1 MNGDLSRVTFNPLKH
16 FTSIVLQQGR
26 VQMDSDANE
35 QTAILLHHLRSM
47 AADLIGPHGG
57 PADDILLNADR
68 VSELRARNCGFAIIA
83 AAGTETAP
91 TFFPDALLED
101 EKKFLQQAIHD
112 NRLALAIT
120 GGHYYVDGRL
130 CENETLWRYVD
141 QPYLRRAN
149 DEEIRK
155 LTGTFLVYLDVWERF
170 VSSVDDPSLRE
181 VALGGAD
188 TAARM
193 KLIWQVKVGT
203 EPVDAPP
210 NSCEGF
216 NDTWPQ
222 IMADLD
228 PANRGNLRARAKGSE
243 ENGDEDVCITS
254 PEARYRGLENQL
266 YRVEV
271 HRGGPAMQSNE
282 DNMDVAA
289 TFKWSRNNATNAV
302 ALKEKNG
309 DRLIVSGLR
318 DFSRWFRPG
327 DWVEVTHDALELRGL
342 PGTMV
347 RLAGVEGETLTI
359 DPYTTSDTIPEPDDM
374 FENLPIRNLKVRG
387 WDHSQ
392 PEDDLLIDGAIP
404 IEEGQEIELEDGI
417 MIEFQTGNPAAQYR
431 SGDYWLIPAR
441 VATGD
446 VEWPQQRV
454 DPKDP
459 ANTET
464 EPKAM
469 PPNGIEHHFAPLAA
483 VTLAAGIVTQIVDL
497 RHVFGPLARCATNLN
512 RNV

>member
-57 PADDILLNADR
+57 PADF
-68 VSELRARNCGFAIIA
+68 VSINNDNVPELRGRNCGFAILA
-83 AAGTETAP
+83 ATGSPAAP
-91 TFFPDALLED
+91 TFFPNDSMLED
-101 EKKFLQQAIHD
+101 ERKVLTD
-112 NRLALAIT
+112 ALANNQVAIAIT
-120 GGHYYVDGRL
+120 SGHYYVAGSL
-130 CENETLWRYVD
+130 CENETPWRYAR
-141 QPYLRRAN
+141 QPYLERAN
-149 DEEIRK
+149 DEEIRR
-155 LTGTFLVYLDVWERF
+155 LTGVFLVYLDVWERF
-170 VSSVDDPSLRE
+170 VSSVDDPSIRE

-193 KLIWQVKVGT
+193 KLIWQVKIGT
-203 EPVDAPP
+203 EPLPAPVE
-210 NSCEGF
+210 SCVVF
-216 NDTWPQ
+216 DPQ
-222 IMADLD
+222 ILRNLKPD
-228 PANRGNLRARAKGSE
+228 NRGRLRARAKGDE
-243 ENGDEDVCITS
+243 ESGEEDVCITS
-254 PEARYRGLENQL
+254 PDARYRGLENQL

-271 HRGGPAMQSNE
+271 HRGGPALESSE
-282 DNMDVAA
+282 DNMEIAA
-289 TFKWSRNNATNAV
+289 TFKWSRNNATNVV

-327 DWVEVTHDALELRGL
+327 EWIEITHDALELRGL
-342 PGTMV
+342 PGTLV

-359 DPYTTSDTIPEPDDM
+359 DPYTTSDSIPEPGDM

-387 WDHSQ
+387 WDHTQ

-404 IEEGQEIELEDGI
+404 IEEGQWLELEDGVLI
-417 MIEFQTGNPAAQYR
+417 RFDAGNPAAEYQ

-446 VEWPQQRV
+446 VEWPQQIV
-454 DPKDP
+454 PDPND
-459 ANTET
+459 NTKTVE
-464 EPKAM
+464 EPKPM
-469 PPNGIEHHFAPLAA
+469 SPNGVDHHFAPLAA
-483 VTLAAGIVTQIVDL
+483 IRLAAGTVEQIVDL
-497 RHVFGPLARCATNLN
+497 RHIFRPLAACPENLN
-512 RNV
+512 RNQ

>member
-57 PADDILLNADR
+57 PGDVVVNNANN
-68 VSELRARNCGFAIIA
+68 VPELRDRNCGFAIIA
-83 AAGTETAP
+83 ASGTAAAP
-91 TFFPDALLED
+91 TFFPNATLLEKERKVLTDALG
-101 EKKFLQQAIHD
+101 A
-112 NRLALAIT
+112 NRFPLAIT

-130 CENETLWRYVD
+130 VENENAWLYRF
-141 QPYLRRAN
+141 QPYLERFN

-155 LTGTFLVYLDVWERF
+155 LTGVYLVYLDVWERF
-170 VSSVDDPSLRE
+170 VSSVDDPSIRE

-193 KLIWQVKVGT
+193 KLIWQVKLGT
-203 EPVDAPP
+203 EPIPAPP
-210 NSCEGF
+210 NGCEDF
-216 NDTWPQ
+216 SPTWPD
-222 IMADLD
+222 IMDDLE
-228 PANRGNLRARAKGSE
+228 PGNSGQLRARARASE
-243 ENGDEDVCITS
+243 SVGEEDVCITS

-271 HRGGPAMQSNE
+271 HRGGPAMDPNE

-289 TFKWSRNNATNAV
+289 TFKWSRNNATNV
-302 ALKEKNG
+302 VSLKEKIG

-318 DFSRWFRPG
+318 DFSRWFKPG
-327 DWVEVTHDALELRGL
+327 DWIEITHDALELRGL
-342 PGTMV
+342 PGTLV

-359 DPYTTSDTIPEPDDM
+359 DPYTTSGTIHEPGDSFD
-374 FENLPIRNLKVRG
+374 NLKIKNLKVRG
-387 WDHSQ
+387 WDHTQ

-404 IEEGQEIELEDGI
+404 IEEGQWLDLEDGI
-417 MIEFQTGNPAAQYR
+417 QIFFERNDNRPAEYQT
-431 SGDYWLIPAR
+431 GDYWLIPAR

-446 VEWPQQRV
+446 VEWPQRRV
-454 DPKDP
+454 DETDP
-459 ANTET
+459 QNTDM
-464 EPKAM
+464 EPKPL
-469 PPNGIEHHFAPLAA
+469 PPNGIDHHFAPLAA
-483 VTLAAGIVTQIVDL
+483 VTLAAGTITQVVDL
-497 RHVFGPLARCATNLN
+497 RKRFAPLAQCANDN
-512 RNV
+512 R

>member
-35 QTAILLHHLRSM
+35 QAAILLHHLRSM

-57 PADDILLNADR
+57 PADEVETNVDNVA
-68 VSELRARNCGFAIIA
+68 ELRGRRCGFGIVA
-83 AAGTETAP
+83 ASGTPAAP
-91 TFFPDALLED
+91 TFFPDNNLLEIERKVLTD
-101 EKKFLQQAIHD
+101 A
-112 NRLALAIT
+112 LANNQVPLAIT

-130 CENETLWRYVD
+130 CENETPWRYAR
-141 QPYLRRAN
+141 QPYLERAN

-155 LTGTFLVYLDVWERF
+155 LTGVFLVYLDVWERF
-170 VSSVDDPSLRE
+170 ISSVDDPSIRE

-193 KLIWQVKVGT
+193 KLIWQVKIGT
-203 EPVDAPP
+203 EPLPAP
-210 NSCEGF
+210 SQTCVGF
-216 NDTWPQ
+216 DPR
-222 IMADLD
+222 ILRDLE
-228 PANRGNLRARAKGSE
+228 PANPGNLRAMAKGSE
-243 ENGDEDVCITS
+243 EGSEEDVCITS

-271 HRGGPAMQSNE
+271 HRGGPALEGSE

-289 TFKWSRNNATNAV
+289 TFKWSRNNATNVV

-327 DWVEVTHDALELRGL
+327 DWVEITHDALELRGL
-342 PGTMV
+342 PGTLV
-347 RLAGVEGETLTI
+347 RLAGVEGETLII
-359 DPYTTSDTIPEPDDM
+359 DPYTTSDTVPEPGDM
-374 FENLPIRNLKVRG
+374 FENLPVRNLKVRG
-387 WDHSQ
+387 WDHTQ

-404 IEEGQEIELEDGI
+404 IEEGQWIELEDGVLI
-417 MIEFQTGNPAAQYR
+417 RFEPGNPAAEYR

-446 VEWPQQRV
+446 VEWPQQIV
-454 DPKDP
+454 TDPDD
-459 ANTET
+459 NTKTVE
-464 EPKAM
+464 EPRPM
-469 PPNGIEHHFAPLAA
+469 PPNGIHHHFAPLAA
-483 VTLAAGIVTQIVDL
+483 ITLAAGTVTEIVDL
-497 RHVFGPLARCATNLN
+497 RHVFAPLAQCAEVN
-512 RNV
+512 R